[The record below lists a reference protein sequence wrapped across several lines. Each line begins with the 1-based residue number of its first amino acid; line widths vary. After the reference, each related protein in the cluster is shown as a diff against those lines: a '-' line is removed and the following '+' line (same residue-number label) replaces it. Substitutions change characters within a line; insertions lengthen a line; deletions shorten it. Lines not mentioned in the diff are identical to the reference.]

1 MFIFEDSEI
10 CTVVIAGGGGV
21 GGGKMIHLSPCKNFR
36 EINAPSWPQQ
46 LRRRPVR
53 EITIIF
59 TPCLCVGVGKLR
71 PLKMKN

>member
-1 MFIFEDSEI
+1 
-10 CTVVIAGGGGV
+10 
-21 GGGKMIHLSPCKNFR
+21 MIYLSPCKNFR